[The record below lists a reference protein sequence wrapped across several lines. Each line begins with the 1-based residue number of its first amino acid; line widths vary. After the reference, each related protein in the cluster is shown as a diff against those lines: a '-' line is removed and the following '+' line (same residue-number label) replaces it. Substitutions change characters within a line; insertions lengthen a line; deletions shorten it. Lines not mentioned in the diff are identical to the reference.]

1 MLASTSPEAYRGTF
15 PVPHQT
21 EGSASERGCK
31 PARSYNGRLA
41 GTDVEE
47 TAWTLSRVDIAVKK
61 NGYSNLDVKRIWIDT
76 EATSRGV
83 EATEPAINPTV
94 GLIGNGVF

>member
-1 MLASTSPEAYRGTF
+1 M
-15 PVPHQT
+15 
-21 EGSASERGCK
+21 
-31 PARSYNGRLA
+31 
-41 GTDVEE
+41 
-47 TAWTLSRVDIAVKK
+47 DIAVKK